1 MNKFSNISEYT
12 VSQVNKAIKYIIEGN
27 FNVIKVIG
35 ELSQVKRHSSG
46 HIYFTLKD
54 QDSTLSGVCWR
65 SIQII

>member
-12 VSQVNKAIKYIIEGN
+12 VSQVNKAIKNIIEGN

-46 HIYFTLKD
+46 PVSYTHLTLP
-54 QDSTLSGVCWR
+54 TILRV
-65 SIQII
+65 